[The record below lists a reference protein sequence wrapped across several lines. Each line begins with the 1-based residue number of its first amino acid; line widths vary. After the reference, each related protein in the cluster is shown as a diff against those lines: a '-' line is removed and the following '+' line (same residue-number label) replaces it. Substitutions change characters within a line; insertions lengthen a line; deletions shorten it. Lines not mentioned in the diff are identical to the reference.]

1 MGELLP
7 PSANDAEYQRLLE
20 AGRVLFAQ
28 ESKFF
33 FGAQRLNQLEPA
45 TLPEVAF
52 AGRSNVGKSSLIN
65 AITGRKMLARASSE
79 PGRTKQLNFFNIGN
93 QLVFVDM
100 PGYGF
105 AKASKDVKN
114 DWQKMMFAFLRGRPT
129 LLRVMLLLDA
139 RIELKQSDHNIMDL
153 LDRAAVT
160 FQIVL
165 TKADQLSAAQLEKKQ
180 KEILDVMKA
189 HTAAYPYIRVTS
201 SQKNIGIEDLR
212 ADLVRLITD

>member
-1 MGELLP
+1 MAELLP
-7 PSANDAEYQRLLE
+7 PSADDADYQRLLE

-28 ESKFF
+28 ETKFF

-79 PGRTKQLNFFNIGN
+79 PGRTKQLNFFNIGEK
-93 QLVFVDM
+93 LVFVDM
-100 PGYGF
+100 PGYGY
-105 AKASKDVKN
+105 AKASKDVKS

-165 TKADQLSAAQLEKKQ
+165 TKADQLSAAKLEKKQ
-180 KEILDVMKA
+180 QEILEVIKS
-189 HTAAYPYIRVTS
+189 HTAAYPHIRVTS

>member
-7 PSANDAEYQRLLE
+7 SSADDAEYQRFLE

-180 KEILDVMKA
+180 KEISEVMKA